1 MLMYTTSHKV
11 EIYQLD
17 IANLDG
23 SFHLPVEVSKAEKD
37 VLLKVSNPNY
47 VKMVQ
52 KFKHLKGIKV
62 EDNDPKSELPV
73 HLILGLTEYS
83 KIKME
88 VVP

>member
-1 MLMYTTSHKV
+1 MHTTSRKV

-17 IANLDG
+17 VANLDG

-37 VLLKVSNPNY
+37 VSNPNY
-47 VKMVQ
+47 VKMVK
-52 KFKHLKGIKV
+52 KFKYLKGIKV
-62 EDNDPKSELPV
+62 EDNDPQSELPV
-73 HLILGLTEYS
+73 HLIVRLNECS